1 MSTSV
6 PEDPSY
12 SSIVGLTSTL
22 SSITSGVFVHEN
34 RNQISTSE
42 DTSED
47 VYNSTYVHDEVANES
62 FEISR
67 DIVNMEQDGSSASMS
82 MGVLHTDIS
91 SGAKTIQPV
100 IQTCPTS
107 TTINSCSSSTTCNLT
122 LDGSISWNTDDASLY
137 FSSDKMFRIR
147 YIETDGSTPSR
158 LVIEGYNLTTSE
170 YVTKIE
176 FHTD

>member
-22 SSITSGVFVHEN
+22 SAITSGVFVHEN
-34 RNQISTSE
+34 RNQISTS
-42 DTSED
+42 DD
-47 VYNSTYVHDEVANES
+47 VYNSTYVHDEVADES
-62 FEISR
+62 FEIAR
-67 DIVNMEQDGSSASMS
+67 DVVNMEQDGSSASMT
-82 MGVLHTDIS
+82 MGVLHTDTL
-91 SGAKTIQPV
+91 SGIKTIQPV

-107 TTINSCSSSTTCNLT
+107 TSINSCSSSNTCNLT

-137 FSSDKMFRIR
+137 FSSDKTFRIR
-147 YIETDGSTPSR
+147 YIEKDGSTPSR
-158 LVIEGYNLTTSE
+158 LVIEGYNITTSE
-170 YVTKIE
+170 YSTKIE